1 MLDDE
6 NPFNDLFMNFLQT
19 SFSIMLID
27 LLPTV
32 QYCATYFIL
41 PFNYDD
47 PITGNNNNEEE
58 SSIEFED
65 FCSYQ
70 TYNPNMKVAIS
81 KRFRGIYE

>member
-1 MLDDE
+1 
-6 NPFNDLFMNFLQT
+6 MNFLQA
-19 SFSIMLID
+19 SFNIMLID

-32 QYCATYFIL
+32 QYCATFFIL

-47 PITGNNNNEEE
+47 PITDSNNDDEN
-58 SSIEFED
+58 SMEFED

-70 TYNPNMKVAIS
+70 TYNPNMKMAIS